1 VYSVHLDT
9 KYYTAEV
16 GCVLGVHPWR
26 CGVHVCVCLV
36 ALPAP
41 VVQCVCVCGGLTN
54 GAPPPQVDVCVLP
67 TAMFL
72 RDAATHA
79 ELLEGVEALIA
90 VVDAREVGS
99 GMPVV
104 VPCAWAHVWAC
115 TRGVSR
121 GRRAASVTC

>member
-1 VYSVHLDT
+1 M
-9 KYYTAEV
+9 
-16 GCVLGVHPWR
+16 LGVHPWR
-26 CGVHVCVCLV
+26 CGVHVCVFGGPPSPCS
-36 ALPAP
+36 A
-41 VVQCVCVCGGLTN
+41 VCVCGGLTN
-54 GAPPPQVDVCVLP
+54 GGSPPQVDVCVLP

-104 VPCAWAHVWAC
+104 VPCACAHVWAR